1 MEFREVLR
9 GRHVIIAIHD
19 FAPALPWHFYLAT
32 QAAMHRF
39 VMSVF
44 QRYIESHIR

>member
-1 MEFREVLR
+1 M
-9 GRHVIIAIHD
+9 IAIHD

-39 VMSVF
+39 VMGVF
-44 QRYIESHIR
+44 QKYIESRQG